1 MLKVL
6 GGCPTLDYTHSSYFS
21 YSDLVEA
28 EKKTLCIIFLI
39 FFQLL
44 P

>member
-1 MLKVL
+1 MLKGL
-6 GGCPTLDYTHSSYFS
+6 GGCPSLDHTHSSCFS

-28 EKKTLCIIFLI
+28 EKKTLCSIFLI